1 MNLLNLISV
10 ISIISSL
17 TVALFVLRKNIKGIP
32 NIAFALGMLCIGLIE
47 FGDYMS
53 LVETQRDLFYKRIT
67 LIGESL
73 LPISWLIFSLTYS
86 RKNYKEI
93 SLFWKLAILISIAPL
108 ISVVSLPAGYFFN
121 LPYLEIEGMIIIDK
135 IGYYFYLF
143 ILIYSVLIMANL
155 EETLRSSSGSIR
167 WRIKFFIIGCGGI
180 MASLIYYYSHVL
192 LYRIINMNLIPVREA
207 FIISSILLITISLL
221 RQTFQKEEISISRN
235 IFYKS
240 FTLLTV
246 GLYLLGLSVFGAG
259 IRYIDEDFGRYT
271 SVILLFIG
279 SIVLI
284 SFILSERIRRRV
296 KVFIDKNFYKD
307 KYDYRAQWLNFT
319 QKISSTKT
327 FEELLSAVL
336 ETFASAMGATSK
348 SIWLYNKSLDKFIR
362 AVPRDIVNRQ
372 ISLKGCSSLIS
383 FFKEKGWV
391 FNVKDEDYKEIIDE
405 NREFFET
412 TRAMLVIPLMNNGD
426 IIGFVELGGF
436 LSNEI
441 YSYED
446 YDFLKTL
453 AKQTTFAIMKERLE
467 EELLES
473 REMEAV
479 GRISSFVIHDI
490 KNMIS
495 AISMSAENAIYN
507 LHDPEFQK
515 DMIKMLKNTSEKMKG
530 MIKKLSDMTRS
541 KEIIFEIRDLVSLVQ
556 ETANPFCNGKTNLK
570 IECSE
575 EQILCRIDSE
585 EIKKVF
591 ENLLINSIESSK
603 DGVANITINIGK
615 NNGMACVIVRD
626 DGCGMSPEYIE
637 KYLFKPFYTT
647 KKKGIGIGLYQC
659 KNIIEIHGG
668 SIHVQSTQGVGTEV
682 RVCLPLNH

>member
-1 MNLLNLISV
+1 MNLISI
-10 ISIISSL
+10 ISIISSVV
-17 TVALFVLRKNIKGIP
+17 VALFMFRKNIKGIP
-32 NIAFALGMLCIGLIE
+32 NISFALGMLCIGLIE

-53 LVETQRDLFYKRIT
+53 LSETQRDLFYKRIT

-73 LPISWLIFSLTYS
+73 LPLVWLIFSLTYS

-93 SLFWKLAILISIAPL
+93 SIFWKLVLLISITPL
-108 ISVVSLPAGYFFN
+108 ILVVSLPAGYFFN
-121 LPYLEIEGMIIIDK
+121 LPYSEIEGIITLDK
-135 IGYYFYLF
+135 IGYYFYLI
-143 ILIYSVLIMANL
+143 ILIYFVLIIANL
-155 EETLRSSSGSIR
+155 EETLRSSSGGTR
-167 WRIKFFIIGCGGI
+167 WRIKFMIIGCGGI
-180 MASLIYYYSHVL
+180 MASLIYYYGHVL
-192 LYRIINMNLIPVREA
+192 LYRVIDMNLIPVREA
-207 FIISSILLITISLL
+207 FILSSILLITISLF

-246 GLYLLGLSVFGAG
+246 GLYLLGLSLFGAG
-259 IRYIDEDFGRYT
+259 IRYIDEDFGKYT

-319 QKISSTKT
+319 QKIFSTKT

-362 AVPRDIVNRQ
+362 AVPRDAVSRQ
-372 ISLKGCSSLIS
+372 ISLKGSSSLIS
-383 FFKEKGWV
+383 FFKEKGLV
-391 FNVKDEDYKEIIDE
+391 FNVKDNVYKKIVDE

-412 TRAMLVIPLMNNGD
+412 TRAMLVIPLLNNGD
-426 IIGFVELGGF
+426 IVGFVELGGF
-436 LSNEI
+436 LSNDT
-441 YSYED
+441 YTYED
-446 YDFLKTL
+446 YDFLRTL

-495 AISMSAENAIYN
+495 AISMSAENARHNIN
-507 LHDPEFQK
+507 DPEFQK
-515 DMIKMLKNTSEKMKG
+515 DMIKMLKSTSEKMKG
-530 MIKKLSDMTRS
+530 MIKKLSDMTRN
-541 KEIIFEIRDLVSLVQ
+541 KEIVFEKTDLVSLIQ
-556 ETANPFCNGKTNLK
+556 ETAKPFYNGKTNLK
-570 IECSE
+570 IECLE
-575 EQILCRIDSE
+575 KEILCRIDSE
-585 EIKKVF
+585 EIKKVI
-591 ENLLINSIESSK
+591 ENLLINSVESSK
-603 DGVANITINIGK
+603 DGVANITINIES
-615 NNGMACVIVRD
+615 NNGMACVTVRD
-626 DGCGMSPEYIE
+626 EGYGMSPEYIE

-668 SIHVQSTQGVGTEV
+668 SIKVQSTQNVGTEV
-682 RVCLPLNH
+682 TVCLPLNH